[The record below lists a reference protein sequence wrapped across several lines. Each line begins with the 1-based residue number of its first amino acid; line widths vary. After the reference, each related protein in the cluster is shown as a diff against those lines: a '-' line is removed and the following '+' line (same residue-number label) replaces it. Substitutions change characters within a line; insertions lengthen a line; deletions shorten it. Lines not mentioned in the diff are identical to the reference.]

1 MVGISVIGTVG
12 YDVFLRVGIVIGTA
26 VVGYVVVGYAVVGYI
41 VGGGTFPSVTD
52 SDVIVAISDTTASA
66 IIMIFLGISLSRI
79 MVLCTTLIIG
89 RMSSSSSSKGWS
101 TTISY
106 IYIHEI

>member
-1 MVGISVIGTVG
+1 MVGISVIVG
-12 YDVFLRVGIVIGTA
+12 CDVFLRVGYIVIGTA
-26 VVGYVVVGYAVVGYI
+26 VVGYAVVGYIVLGYI

-89 RMSSSSSSKGWS
+89 RMSSSSEG
-101 TTISY
+101 
-106 IYIHEI
+106 